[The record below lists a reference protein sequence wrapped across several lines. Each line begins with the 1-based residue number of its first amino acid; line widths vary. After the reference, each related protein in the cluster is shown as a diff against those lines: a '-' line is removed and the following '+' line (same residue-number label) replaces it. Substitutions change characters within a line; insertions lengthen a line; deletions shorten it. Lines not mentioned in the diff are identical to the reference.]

1 MLRVFKLA
9 DPWLVFTLISMLML
23 GLLAVMSAG
32 IHLNK
37 DPFFYALRQIVF
49 ILMGI
54 PFFFLGAFL
63 NYQSYRFRT
72 YLPFLLGISLLIL
85 VILFGEQSW
94 LSLGFGFHLQPSE
107 FAKVIIIMY
116 LSYMLSFD
124 RGGTIRFLHDF
135 LPMAAVCGMLIGAVI
150 LLPDFGS
157 AAIMIL
163 ITGYMLF
170 IGGIPMKF
178 FTLPALIF
186 TPFAVILPFK
196 YSYVGRRFTDYFDV
210 LKPGVDPSS
219 LGFHVLQFH
228 LGIGS
233 GGWFGTGYAQGL
245 IKRSFLPASHT
256 DSIYAVLTEE
266 LGFVAGAIVILL
278 FLWLLILGERTA
290 RFTLDRFGALLA
302 RGIVFY
308 ICAQAFLNVCVC
320 LSLIPNTGVTL
331 PFFSY
336 GGSSLIITM
345 YAYGI
350 LVNISS
356 QRQLVLS

>member
-1 MLRVFKLA
+1 MLRIFKLT
-9 DPWLVFTLISMLML
+9 DPWLIFTLITMLML

-37 DPFFYALRQIVF
+37 DPFFFAMRQIAF
-49 ILMGI
+49 IGLGI
-54 PFFFLGAFL
+54 PAFFLGAL
-63 NYQSYRFRT
+63 INYQSYRFRT
-72 YLPFLLGISLLIL
+72 HLPFLFGIFLLIL

-107 FAKVIIIMY
+107 FAKLIIILY

-124 RGGTIRFLHDF
+124 RGGTIRFFHDF
-135 LPMAAVCGMLIGAVI
+135 LPMAIICGILIGATI
-150 LLPDFGS
+150 LQPDFGT
-157 AAIMIL
+157 AAIMII
-163 ITGYMLF
+163 ITAYMLF
-170 IGGIPMKF
+170 IGGVPLRF
-178 FTLPALIF
+178 FTLPALF
-186 TPFAVILPFK
+186 FAPGAAVLPFL
-196 YSYVGRRFTDYFDV
+196 YPYVMKRFTDYFDV

-233 GGWFGTGYAQGL
+233 GGWLGTGYAHGL

-256 DSIYAVLTEE
+256 DSIFAVLTEE
-266 LGFVAGAIVILL
+266 LGFAAGALIILL

-290 RFTLDRFGALLA
+290 TFTLDRFGALLA
-302 RGIVFY
+302 RGITFY
-308 ICAQAFLNVCVC
+308 ICSQAFLNLSVC

-336 GGSSLIITM
+336 GGSSLVITM
-345 YAYGI
+345 FAYGI

-356 QRQLVLS
+356 QRQLVLT